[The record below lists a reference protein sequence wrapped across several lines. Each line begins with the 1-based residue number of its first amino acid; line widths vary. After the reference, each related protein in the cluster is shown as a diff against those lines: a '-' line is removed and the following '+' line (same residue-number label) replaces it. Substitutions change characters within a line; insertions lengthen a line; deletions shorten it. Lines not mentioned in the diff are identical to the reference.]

1 MVDFLKGEFMDILQ
15 QVSKLKDFL
24 GDIYCFL
31 EENEE
36 KLEDT
41 DEFEDMKTRTWEWQ
55 QELAKFLP
63 EV

>member
-1 MVDFLKGEFMDILQ
+1 MDILN

-24 GDIYCFL
+24 GDVYCFL

-36 KLEDT
+36 KLEDS
-41 DEFEDMKTRTWEWQ
+41 DEFEDIKTRTWEWQ

-63 EV
+63 DV